1 MDKPKIIAD
10 EVRELLHTRFVKVYE
25 LPYEDGTRYFDA
37 SRREQG
43 GLLALKDEAELTRML
58 PDAISVC
65 LVLDVAG
72 DEPRIVLFYE
82 YRYPTGQ
89 FVLSIPSGLI
99 DARDRAEEDPLV
111 AATVRE
117 IHEETG
123 IELGPDDEVRV
134 VSPFLFNTPG
144 FTDESTALL
153 CVVAH
158 VDDTSMLSQEGAEG
172 SERFDGFVLA
182 TRAQTE
188 KILAEGR
195 DPHGHFYPMVTWA
208 AMTHFASGRWQK

>member
-1 MDKPKIIAD
+1 MDEPRIVAD
-10 EVRELLHTRFVKVYE
+10 EVRELAHTRYVKLYDLAYE
-25 LPYEDGTRYFDA
+25 GGGHYFAA
-37 SRREQG
+37 SRREQDD
-43 GLLALKDEAELTRML
+43 LLALKDEAELTSLL

-99 DARDRAEEDPLV
+99 DARDREEADPLV

-117 IHEETG
+117 VREETG
-123 IELGPDDEVRV
+123 IQLAPEDVRM

-144 FTDESTALL
+144 LTDESTSLMCA
-153 CVVAH
+153 VAH
-158 VDDTSMLSQEGAEG
+158 VPDTSMLSQEGAEG

-182 TRAQTE
+182 TREQAE
-188 KILAEGR
+188 EILARGR

-208 AMTHFASGRWQK
+208 AMTHFASGRWQ